1 MREPNSLSDA
11 ITQLQAQ
18 GGSTITDEAKA
29 LLRRDIERLRQTVAE
44 LKPQLAELK
53 AELGIDAQTLQQQV
67 EQSTAERP
75 WTALGLAGLA
85 GLMLGLLLRSGR
97 K

>member
-1 MREPNSLSDA
+1 MHEPTSLSDA
-11 ITQLQAQ
+11 IAQLQARAD
-18 GGSTITDEAKA
+18 STLTEEAKT
-29 LLRRDIERLRQTVAE
+29 LLNRDIERLRQTVAE

-53 AELGIDAQTLQQQV
+53 NELGIDAQQLQQRV
-67 EQSTAERP
+67 EQGTAERP

-85 GLMLGLLLRSGR
+85 GLMLGLLLRGGR

>member
-44 LKPQLAELK
+44 LK
-53 AELGIDAQTLQQQV
+53 AELGIVAQTLQQQV

>member
-1 MREPNSLSDA
+1 MREPTSLSDA
-11 ITQLQAQ
+11 IAQLQAQ
-18 GGSTITDEAKA
+18 GGSTVADEAKA
-29 LLRRDIERLRQTVAE
+29 LLQRDIERLRQTVVE

-53 AELGIDAQTLQQQV
+53 AELGIDAQQLQQRV

-85 GLMLGLLLRSGR
+85 GLTLGLLLRSGR

>member
-1 MREPNSLSDA
+1 
-11 ITQLQAQ
+11 LQAQ

-29 LLRRDIERLRQTVAE
+29 LLRRDIERLRQTV
-44 LKPQLAELK
+44 AELK

>member
-29 LLRRDIERLRQTVAE
+29 LLRWDIERLRQTV
-44 LKPQLAELK
+44 AELK

>member
-29 LLRRDIERLRQTVAE
+29 LLRRDIERLRQTV
-44 LKPQLAELK
+44 AELK